1 MKLRTISKK
10 LLVESPYE
18 EWNAFIDLIAM
29 EEYEDLNQI
38 QRVAHLCFWYD
49 SEVQNG
55 GHIQYFENKGT
66 ERVYETIKALKSLGA
81 SKQADILGEANQQ
94 YSSKIRKTINTV
106 LEFVM
111 ASREGAYERFD
122 IQYYESEPTVTELLE
137 KYFQAN
143 KEYFV
148 ELI

>member
-1 MKLRTISKK
+1 
-10 LLVESPYE
+10 
-18 EWNAFIDLIAM
+18 M

-66 ERVYETIKALKSLGA
+66 ERVCETIKALKSLGA

-94 YSSKIRKTINTV
+94 FSSKIRKTINTV

-111 ASREGAYERFD
+111 ASREGEYERFD
-122 IQYYESEPTVTELLE
+122 NQYYDCEPTVTELLE